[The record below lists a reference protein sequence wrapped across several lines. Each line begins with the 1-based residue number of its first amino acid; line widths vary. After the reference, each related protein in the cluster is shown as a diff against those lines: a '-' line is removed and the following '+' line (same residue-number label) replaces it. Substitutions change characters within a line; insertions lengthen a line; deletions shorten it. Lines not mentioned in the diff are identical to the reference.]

1 MKALIVEK
9 KEALDQAAAQL
20 LQWSKG
26 RKKWAFVGEIGA
38 GKTSAIQAL
47 CNRLGVEGEV
57 LSPTF
62 SLVNEYRYTGGQV
75 YHLDL
80 YRLNE
85 VDEALEIGIENYL
98 YDDQYCFIEWPQLIE
113 DLLPE
118 DTIVIKLEIIGDS
131 ARKIL
136 FLANEDTEHT

>member
-1 MKALIVEK
+1 MKALVVEK
-9 KEALDQAAAQL
+9 KEALEQAAQQL

-26 RKKWAFVGEIGA
+26 GKKWAFVGEIGA
-38 GKTSAIQAL
+38 GKTSLIQAL
-47 CNRLGVEGEV
+47 CIRLGVEQEV

-62 SLVNEYRYTGGQV
+62 SLVNEYGHPAGRI
-75 YHLDL
+75 YHIDL
-80 YRLNE
+80 YRLHDLE
-85 VDEALEIGIENYL
+85 EALDIGIENYL
-98 YDDQYCFIEWPQLIE
+98 YDDQYCFIEWPQLVE

-118 DTIVIKLEIIGDS
+118 DTIFIKLEIIGDS